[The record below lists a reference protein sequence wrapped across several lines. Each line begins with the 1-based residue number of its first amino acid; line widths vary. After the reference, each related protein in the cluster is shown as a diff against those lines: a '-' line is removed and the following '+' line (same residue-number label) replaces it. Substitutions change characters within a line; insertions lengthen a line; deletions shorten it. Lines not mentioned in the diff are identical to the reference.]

1 MSTTRQIKKVL
12 ASMQDL
18 ALGTGTVVQNRNGAS
33 TTVNKINLPFIQQT
47 VADIKLLDTNKHQF
61 ASVNASGTIATYY
74 YNSASAAAVD
84 DDLVLLPL
92 SGVGRWLKIN
102 PLAPLASPTGTDLV
116 GYGSRTLTSRLND
129 TLNIKDSP
137 FNAVGDGI
145 ANDTAAWLAFKSACT
160 TQGKRGYLPAGIY
173 LIDPFTFGS
182 SDWGLNIEGPSG
194 NLSSPTPGPGPGFNG
209 SPVAILRLRSAADR
223 FVSFDG
229 VYHLEIKN
237 VLFDG
242 NQFANNVFYWVGVNN
257 NLFCTFRHCAFYG
270 STPTTG
276 VVHRYAGTN
285 GGDHI
290 YYDKCWVCQNHGASG
305 TARAGFLIKVSNSN
319 AFLIEYKDCFL
330 YEAIIGVEYANG
342 SCNLIGCQMEKIT
355 NYGIQIVN
363 ICQPF
368 ILSNFY
374 TEGMTVPVFYQV
386 LTAGVTG
393 DRTITVINPV
403 FGTTA
408 TTAMILNCQQQVHIL
423 GGYFGGNIDV
433 SPVATYGLNH
443 IIIDGVEFKVGRGI
457 TGTGA
462 VTNVN
467 SRNISSA
474 NVHTPANVSTLSN
487 LQGIRN
493 YKQYRV
499 EFGAESNNE
508 GGIIDVTGKQL
519 LIVRNTSPQNVTFLT
534 GDNGQIVMLYF
545 GDANTTLVYAAT
557 FRLAGAVNVTPT
569 SGSIITMLKI
579 NTNVWSEVSRSIN

>member
-1 MSTTRQIKKVL
+1 MPVYYQLTPFVPQFAGSSGAPLSNGTLNVYLAGTTTPSTLYTDDVGTATGAVITLNTRGYPSISGNTVL
-12 ASMQDL
+12 LYALAGVEYKIVLKDRTGAIIYTIDDVSIDSGLRTDL
-18 ALGTGTVVQNRNGAS
+18 AA
-33 TTVNKINLPFIQQT
+33 
-47 VADIKLLDTNKHQF
+47 
-61 ASVNASGTIATYY
+61 
-74 YNSASAAAVD
+74 
-84 DDLVLLPL
+84 
-92 SGVGRWLKIN
+92 
-102 PLAPLASPTGTDLV
+102 PTGTDLV
-116 GYGSRTLTSRLND
+116 TYGTRTLTSRLND
-129 TLNIKDSP
+129 ALNIVD
-137 FNAVGDGI
+137 FGAVGDGI

-276 VVHRYAGTN
+276 VVHRYAGTL

-290 YYDKCWVCQNHGASG
+290 YYEKCWVCQNHGASG

-368 ILSNFY
+368 ICSNFY
-374 TEGMTVPVFYQV
+374 TEGMTVPVVYQV
-386 LTAGVTG
+386 LTAGVTA
-393 DRTITVINPV
+393 DRTLTFINPV

-443 IIIDGVEFKVGRGI
+443 ILIDGAEFASGRGI

-462 VTNVN
+462 LTSVD
-467 SRNISSA
+467 SRNISAA
-474 NVHTPANVSTLSN
+474 NVYTAANTSTLSN
-487 LQGIRN
+487 LRGIRN
-493 YKQYRV
+493 YKEYRM
-499 EFGAESNNE
+499 EISATSANGGAV
-508 GGIIDVTGKQL
+508 IDVTGVQF
-519 LIVRNTSPQNVTFLT
+519 IVVSNAAPQNVTFLT
-534 GDNGQIVMLYF
+534 GDNGQMVTIYF
-545 GDANTTLVYAAT
+545 SGANTTLVHSAT
-557 FRLAGAVNVTPT
+557 FALSGSINVTPT
-569 SGSIITMLKI
+569 SGSLITFMKV
-579 NTNVWSEVSRSIN
+579 NSNVWSEVSRSIK